1 MCRSDHIGRS
11 YVAEAWSQTAS
22 QADPYPSP
30 PHHSDP
36 RLDLD
41 TLVSLET
48 DSSGEE
54 GIEETIVYL
63 WSLRNSVAWDRV
75 QEAVACHTI
84 YTPVIKVRSGFLVLA
99 SPRILCTTGCFFLS
113 VLFFC
118 CFISLQWHLHPSPCN
133 KMSWC
138 ISSSI
143 PVICLEVDR
152 FC

>member
-41 TLVSLET
+41 ALVSLET

-63 WSLRNSVAWDRV
+63 
-75 QEAVACHTI
+75 
-84 YTPVIKVRSGFLVLA
+84 
-99 SPRILCTTGCFFLS
+99 
-113 VLFFC
+113 
-118 CFISLQWHLHPSPCN
+118 
-133 KMSWC
+133 
-138 ISSSI
+138 
-143 PVICLEVDR
+143 
-152 FC
+152 

>member
-1 MCRSDHIGRS
+1 MALTAALSVFMCRSDHIGRS

-63 WSLRNSVAWDRV
+63 WRLRNSVAWDRV
-75 QEAVACHTI
+75 QEAVACHII
-84 YTPVIKVRSGFLVLA
+84 YTPVRKVRSHFLVLA
-99 SPRILCTTGCFFLS
+99 SPRILCTTGCFFGLFS
-113 VLFFC
+113 VFFGALFLCSDTF
-118 CFISLQWHLHPSPCN
+118 SPSPCN
-133 KMSWC
+133 KMGFLVS
-138 ISSSI
+138 
-143 PVICLEVDR
+143 
-152 FC
+152 